1 MAFEI
6 TYTDKLAINGTTQAL
21 TKVIGSCYANGVTSG
36 DISGL
41 TKLVRHIYA
50 WGFTPRQ
57 NITGAVFNVVKSA
70 AGAIDAEVLT
80 LTCTDGDYFD
90 FWYIGDDSG
99 DQ

>member
-6 TYTDKLAINGTTQAL
+6 TYTATIPIAGSSKAL
-21 TKVIGSCYANGVTSG
+21 TRVEGSCYANSVTGG

-41 TKLVRHIYA
+41 TKLVRHFYA

-57 NITGAVFNVVKSA
+57 NIAAGAYNVVKSFVA
-70 AGAIDAEVLT
+70 ADDADKLT
-80 LTCTDGDYFD
+80 LTCSLSDYFD
-90 FWYIGDDSG
+90 FWYIGDASG